1 MFETILEKTEISSIE
16 EMFGVIRLKWFYQ
29 PMAFGWFLYPMSD
42 LGPLLDFYIAGIKKE
57 DNYYHWGVYPN
68 FGSYTPPDQSGK
80 SKTLK
85 EAIKE
90 VELAMIKNRTLSQGE
105 KPTVGC
111 WLTTLNFSESQ
122 KEKGEKK

>member
-57 DNYYHWGVYPN
+57 DNYFLFIAGRVQAWMPCSNAWYRFSS
-68 FGSYTPPDQSGK
+68 FGCFLQLQTGNLVRS
-80 SKTLK
+80 L
-85 EAIKE
+85 
-90 VELAMIKNRTLSQGE
+90 
-105 KPTVGC
+105 
-111 WLTTLNFSESQ
+111 
-122 KEKGEKK
+122 